1 MLNSSALVLNCSLHS
16 VIGLSVHPFGTAALT
31 ARLIQIPSIQ
41 RVFSTFLPQVVRMY
55 FVSAPLFPRN
65 CFIFI
70 DKEARQAFSTKF
82 DRLLV
87 GFWQQWLRWWRG
99 VSFISVDNET
109 WRNIYRGK
117 LRTVLGS
124 GTCFYDNF
132 GISLWQPEAL
142 CMLPTFLDER
152 ARWRQFSI

>member
-1 MLNSSALVLNCSLHS
+1 M
-16 VIGLSVHPFGTAALT
+16 
-31 ARLIQIPSIQ
+31 Q

-70 DKEARQAFSTKF
+70 DKEARQTFSTKF

-99 VSFISVDNET
+99 VSFISVGNET

-142 CMLPTFLDER
+142 YLLPTFLDKR
-152 ARWRQFSI
+152 ARWRQFSIQLELKVFFGNRLCIVKLLSFFLSRQENAHGGNNNERF